1 MFSESQI
8 QSTNLCVSLRER
20 LLHMRVYRHWSPPT
34 CLART
39 LGINT
44 LNDNV
49 LLIIFNHYR
58 LDNEINWNIRVGWCN
73 LSQVCGRWRHL
84 VYGSAFYPG
93 LQTLCT
99 NGTPL
104 VDTLVHLPPL
114 LLVMDYQ
121 HATATSID
129 AQDKLGIFQA
139 FQLRDR
145 LHRVV
150 LHIPPSILH
159 RLLLLMDENVSEPSA
174 VLSHLSLSSSVGE
187 GTILLLSKTLLA
199 TNLHHLTLLGIGLPK
214 KMVFLSSTVSLV
226 TLTLANIQDFSYFLP
241 QHLIARLRSFS
252 QLEGLSIGFS
262 VPLPRPSTEREL
274 LQDIEAPVTLPS
286 LKRLTFRGVSIY
298 FHSFVA
304 QIRAPLLKQLSITLF
319 NQIHFALPH
328 LSHFTDTAEG
338 LRLPI
343 AKIIFKPDAVS
354 IVTDQRE
361 QQAGDGPSS
370 FSLHLMCR
378 QFDWQIDS
386 AAQICSAL
394 VTTLFGIEQLS
405 LEFEG
410 QTVSVDWQDNAVDA
424 TTWRELLGPFTGAGK
439 LRIGRALSW
448 ELSCALEWAE
458 MGSDP
463 GLLPNLE
470 ELAAELEEEHAD
482 NAFMSFIEARQ
493 AAGRPILLSIPHK
506 QSVPRQQSVPRP
518 QPVPHEQFVPRQQS
532 VSHEQSVPRRQS
544 VPLLGMHRVTS

>member
-1 MFSESQI
+1 MLPFPTPEDQFDHYRFNHFES
-8 QSTNLCVSLRER
+8 
-20 LLHMRVYRHWSPPT
+20 
-34 CLART
+34 
-39 LGINT
+39 INT
-44 LNDNV
+44 LNNDV
-49 LLIIFNHYR
+49 LLVIFNHYR
-58 LDNEINWNIRVGWCN
+58 LDNEINWNIRLGWCN
-73 LSQVCGRWRHL
+73 LSQVCRRWRYL
-84 VYGSAFYPG
+84 VYGSAFYLG
-93 LQTLCT
+93 LQILCT

-114 LLVMDYQ
+114 PLLVDYQ
-121 HATATSID
+121 YPTATLID
-129 AQDKLGIFQA
+129 AQDELGIFQA
-139 FQLRDR
+139 LQLRDR
-145 LHRVV
+145 MLRVD
-150 LHIPPSILH
+150 LLIPPSILH
-159 RLLLLMDENVSEPSA
+159 RLLMLMDEPFP
-174 VLSHLSLSSSVGE
+174 VLSHLSLSSSSGE
-187 GTILLLSKTLLA
+187 GATLLLSKTLLA
-199 TNLHHLTLLGIGLPK
+199 PNLRHLSLLGIGLPTK
-214 KMVFLSSTVSLV
+214 LVFLSSTVSLV
-226 TLTLANIQDFSYFLP
+226 TLILANIRDFSYFLP
-241 QHLIARLRSFS
+241 QHLIVRLRSLP
-252 QLEGLSIGFS
+252 QLEELSIDFS
-262 VPLPRPSTEREL
+262 VPLPRPSTEGEL
-274 LQDIEAPVTLPS
+274 LQDIEAPVTLPL
-286 LKRLTFRGVSIY
+286 LKRLTFRGVNVY
-298 FHSFVA
+298 FDSFVA
-304 QIRAPLLKQLSITLF
+304 QIRVPLLEQLSITLF
-319 NQIHFALPH
+319 NQIYFALPH
-328 LSHFTDTAEG
+328 LSHFTDTTEG

-354 IVTDQRE
+354 IVTHQGER
-361 QQAGDGPSS
+361 QPGIGPSS

-386 AAQICSAL
+386 AAQICNAL
-394 VTTLFGIEQLS
+394 VTSLSGIEQLS

-410 QTVSVDWQDNAVDA
+410 QRVSAEWEDNAVDA
-424 TTWRELLGPFTGAGK
+424 ATWCELLEPFTRARK

-448 ELSCALEWAE
+448 EISCALEWAE